1 MPALLRKLKRAQPA
15 DNGADLDHEPKQQ
28 APTEPLD
35 LFLLIPADG
44 GLSFR
49 LFAFTGPGPA
59 AAHLKRMGLPLN
71 AKPGH
76 VAFRTLHSPANLNG
90 AAESLEVVVLIRDLE
105 RPGTVEL
112 YSFVDMEAASSFVRQ
127 EGGER
132 IELGTVLMYW
142 AAPVDL
148 TPEDLASAPPDED
161 GNTVPVSTVSIP
173 LPPRPQPVA
182 TAAVTSTV
190 PPASTVPPEAA
201 EPHETT
207 VPPATPPKPQKTR
220 QRDKTEDTRVR
231 VPVSSAGPVF
241 QFEPAAPA
249 TSSAPAPA
257 KQKQPRTGVLAEIQA
272 WGGWDGLAPLMI
284 KAALANMVT
293 YDQFERDPFATGR
306 AKLIIGLAAFAAMIG
321 AMNSGLESAVLHLPA
336 FALGWGAFVYTA
348 YAMGTQAFPGER
360 GKGVFRRLALCLA
373 LATTPALLLV
383 LGAVPT
389 YGPLFV
395 LGAYI
400 WVLLATTTAVSSV
413 LALNRDLSLIVATV
427 GCLALFTVSQVI
439 PLVLF

>member
-1 MPALLRKLKRAQPA
+1 MPALLRKLKRSQPA
-15 DNGADLDHEPKQQ
+15 DNGAEPDLEPKPQ

-49 LFAFTGPGPA
+49 LFAFPGPGPA
-59 AAHLKRMGLPLN
+59 AAYLDRMGLPLN

-76 VAFRTLHSPANLNG
+76 VAFRALHSPVSLNG
-90 AAESLEVVVLIRDLE
+90 AAESVEAVVLIRDIE
-105 RPGTVEL
+105 RPGIVEL
-112 YSFVDMEAASSFVRQ
+112 YSFVDMEAASAFVRQ

-132 IELGTVLMYW
+132 IDLSNVLMYW
-142 AAPVDL
+142 AAPIDL
-148 TPEDLASAPPDED
+148 TPEDLASAPPDD
-161 GNTVPVSTVSIP
+161 NPAPVSTVSVP
-173 LPPRPQPVA
+173 LPPRPQPAA
-182 TAAVTSTV
+182 TATVTT
-190 PPASTVPPEAA
+190 TVPPEA
-201 EPHETT
+201 T
-207 VPPATPPKPQKTR
+207 VPATQPKRQKTR
-220 QRDKTEDTRVR
+220 QPDKKEDTRVR
-231 VPVSSAGPVF
+231 VPVSSAGAV
-241 QFEPAAPA
+241 FEPAPPAPA
-249 TSSAPAPA
+249 PSSAPA
-257 KQKQPRTGVLAEIQA
+257 KQKQARTGIMAEIQS

-284 KAALANMVT
+284 KSALANMVT

-306 AKLIIGLAAFAAMIG
+306 AKLIVGLAAFAAMIG
-321 AMNSGLESAVLHLPA
+321 AINSGLVSAVLHLPA
-336 FALGWGAFVYTA
+336 FALGWGAFVYAA
-348 YAMGTQAFPGER
+348 YAVGTQAFPGER

-383 LGAVPT
+383 LGALPT

-413 LALNRDLSLIVATV
+413 LALNRDLSLIVSTV

>member
-1 MPALLRKLKRAQPA
+1 MPALLRRLKRSQPA
-15 DNGADLDHEPKQQ
+15 DNGAEPDLEPKQQ

-59 AAHLKRMGLPLN
+59 AAYLKRMGLPLS
-71 AKPGH
+71 AKPGY
-76 VAFRTLHSPANLNG
+76 VAFRALHSPVSLNG
-90 AAESLEVVVLIRDLE
+90 AAESVEAVVLIRDME

-112 YSFVDMEAASSFVRQ
+112 YSFVDMEAASAFVRQ
-127 EGGER
+127 EGGQR
-132 IELGTVLMYW
+132 IDLSTVLVYW

-148 TPEDLASAPPDED
+148 TPEDLASAPPDD
-161 GNTVPVSTVSIP
+161 DPVPVSTVSVP

-182 TAAVTSTV
+182 TATVTT
-190 PPASTVPPEAA
+190 TVPPETAA
-201 EPHETT
+201 PPEAT
-207 VPPATPPKPQKTR
+207 VPATQPKRQKTR
-220 QRDKTEDTRVR
+220 KPDKTEDTRVR
-231 VPVSSAGPVF
+231 VPVSSAGAVF
-241 QFEPAAPA
+241 QPQPAAPA
-249 TSSAPAPA
+249 PSSAPAPA
-257 KQKQPRTGVLAEIQA
+257 KQKQARTGILAEIQA

-284 KAALANMVT
+284 KAALTNTET

-306 AKLIIGLAAFAAMIG
+306 AKLIVGLAAFAAMIG
-321 AMNSGLESAVLHLPA
+321 AINSGIVSAVLHMPA
-336 FALGWGAFVYTA
+336 FALGWGAFAYTA

-373 LATTPALLLV
+373 LATTPALLVV